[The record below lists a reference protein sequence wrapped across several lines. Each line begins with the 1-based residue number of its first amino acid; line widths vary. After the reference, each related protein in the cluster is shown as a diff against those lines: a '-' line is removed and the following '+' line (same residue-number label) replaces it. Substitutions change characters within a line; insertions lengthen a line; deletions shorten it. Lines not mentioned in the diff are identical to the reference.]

1 MASQKI
7 PKTGNAPQEPRKR
20 RASNRETPS
29 VSTRDVAQL
38 AGVSTA
44 SVSRCIN
51 NSNKLSVETR
61 ERIMAAIKK
70 LSYTPNPLA
79 RDFRRGRTNML
90 LVVLPSIGDP
100 FFTDVMRGV
109 HEEARKRGYG
119 VIISDTQLNSLT
131 ANEVETMLISRQAD
145 GIILFGTASPFG
157 NEILGTRSRRA
168 IPIVI
173 GCEAIT
179 PELAQYASVHIDNIQ
194 AAREA
199 TNHLIGLGHRNIAF
213 IAGVPGSLLTAD
225 REKGFRLAVDAA
237 GVRMDQPVVVD
248 GGLNIEGAG
257 QAARR
262 LLAMKSRPTAIF
274 CANDETA
281 IGAAHA
287 IIESGFRIPED
298 MSLVGFDDTRYAG
311 VMRPALT
318 TIRQPAEEIGV
329 RSVQSIC
336 REIENPRKKAPIPV
350 PEIVP
355 HQLIVRE
362 STGPAPTAKSPR

>member
-1 MASQKI
+1 MAKQKN
-7 PKTGNAPQEPRKR
+7 PGKTAPPREARKR
-20 RASNRETPS
+20 RASNRESPA
-29 VSTRDVAQL
+29 VSTRDVAEL

-51 NSNKLSVETR
+51 NSEKLSEATR
-61 ERIMAAIKK
+61 NRIQAAIKK
-70 LSYTPNPLA
+70 LSYTPNALA

-100 FFTDVMRGV
+100 FFTEVMRGV
-109 HEEARKRGYG
+109 HGESRKRGYG

-131 ANEVETMLISRQAD
+131 ANEVETMLVSRQAD

-179 PELAQYASVHIDNIQ
+179 PELAQYASVHIDNIK
-194 AAREA
+194 AASEA

-225 REKGFRLAVDAA
+225 REKGFRLAVKAA
-237 GVRMDQPVVVD
+237 GARMAEPVVVD
-248 GGLNIEGAG
+248 GGLNIDGAA

-298 MSLVGFDDTRYAG
+298 LSLVGFDDIRYAR
-311 VMRPALT
+311 VLRPTLT

-336 REIENPRKKAPIPV
+336 REIENPRRKATIPS

-362 STGPAPTAKSPR
+362 STGPAPAGKARR